1 MATIP
6 IEFLSN
12 LRPSVIKTII
22 YWHKRMNTY
31 ATEQDI
37 ESILGDISFRALT
50 TNSEYDPK
58 LPFLP
63 WIRKIAKNCTI
74 DYINKKIESRQRF
87 VSILSTGAD
96 GKTYETMLT
105 SREGP
110 KQSRADYQT
119 MSDNAMT
126 IILKA
131 LEEVGLGG
139 EILIKGYTGYN
150 DKEIAQQL
158 GISHAAVRVI
168 KHRARK
174 ALLNNQRIKSLCKEY
189 GISA

>member
-1 MATIP
+1 MAAIP
-6 IEFLSN
+6 IEFLLN

-37 ESILGDISFRALT
+37 ESILEDIRFRALT

-58 LPFLP
+58 LLFLP
-63 WIRKIAKNCTI
+63 WIRKIAKNCTL

-87 VSILSTGAD
+87 VSIFSAGSD
-96 GKTYETMLT
+96 GKTYETILT

-119 MSDNAMT
+119 ISDNVMN
-126 IILKA
+126 IIIKA
-131 LEEVGLGG
+131 LEDVGLGG
-139 EILIKGYTGYN
+139 EILLKQYCGYN
-150 DKEIAQQL
+150 DKEIAEQL

-174 ALLNNQRIKSLCKEY
+174 ALSNNQRIISLCREY